1 MKFMIYGKYCMI
13 RLKKGDMMNDN
24 FRMKP
29 GLLSICYDCK
39 KYDECLKLLNEGNQF
54 RCAMDKNLVV
64 G

>member
-1 MKFMIYGKYCMI
+1 
-13 RLKKGDMMNDN
+13 
-24 FRMKP
+24 MKP